1 MNQFYLSEI
10 NIYPI
15 KSLGGIS
22 LDEAK
27 LQERGLQYDR
37 QWMLVDDNHM
47 FITQRKHFELALLQV
62 SVQDDELTVAHKN
75 HPDQKISF
83 KEDDQ
88 TGHRMIVTIWDDKA
102 AAYEVSSSVS
112 KWFSSILDMSV
123 KLVKMA
129 PDEKRAVDPKFA
141 SFDNTVGFADDYP
154 CLIIGQSSLDDLN
167 QKLDQP
173 VPMNRFRPNLVF
185 TGGDPFAEDAFLD
198 FYIGDIKFS
207 AVKPCAR
214 CVLTTVNQQT
224 GAKGQEPLR
233 TLAKYRTVNKKVM
246 FGQNLIHKG
255 EGLIRL
261 GQELNIV
268 TRK

>member
-1 MNQFYLSEI
+1 MNQFILSEI
-10 NIYPI
+10 NIYPV

-22 LDEAK
+22 LQEAY
-27 LQERGLQYDR
+27 LENRGLKYDR
-37 QWMLVDDNHM
+37 QWMLVDDNHI

-62 SVQDDELTVAHKN
+62 SVSGDTLTVSHKH

-83 KEDDQ
+83 HENDQ
-88 TGHRMIVTIWDDKA
+88 SGHRMIVTIWDDKA
-102 AAYEVSSSVS
+102 AAYEVSASVS
-112 KWFSSILDMSV
+112 DWFSNILNMSV

-129 PDEKRAVDPKFA
+129 ADENRAVDPKFA
-141 SFDNTVGFADDYP
+141 AFDNIVGFADDYP

-167 QKLDQP
+167 QKLNQP
-173 VPMNRFRPNLVF
+173 VPMNRFRPNFVF
-185 TGGDPFAEDAFLD
+185 TGGDPYAEDGFAD

-224 GAKGQEPLR
+224 GVKGQEPLR

-246 FGQNLIHKG
+246 FGQNLIHNG

-261 GQELNIV
+261 GQELNII